1 MRMPCYRDTLYYTT
15 FIDIYIGI
23 IPLFGGDTV
32 KFLPLKD
39 FSSLYSKMLPSAEH
53 GAHADQA
60 GSIAAIMHCELIIC
74 LEISNARI
82 QQIL

>member
-15 FIDIYIGI
+15 FIDMYCD
-23 IPLFGGDTV
+23 LCSVDTV

-39 FSSLYSKMLPSAEH
+39 FSTLYSKMLPSAKHE
-53 GAHADQA
+53 HADQA

-82 QQIL
+82 QNFVN